1 MSRLQCLLIAKEWN
15 ISLAVLVSLSA
26 SVFVSVCVCFCLSV
40 CLSHPSLSRVS
51 GNITVDTS
59 SGFEYGGLYQ
69 FFVPPGSLS
78 PGIVF
83 VGFHLPGGCRAV
95 EPTPVV
101 MPTLTQQ
108 YRTEPRIK
116 TAIEESALSSNP
128 HVPRTVT
135 VLFRSGPI
143 CLRSK

>member
-1 MSRLQCLLIAKEWN
+1 MSRLHCLLIVKEWN
-15 ISLAVLVSLSA
+15 ISLAVLVSLSV
-26 SVFVSVCVCFCLSV
+26 SVFVSVSHFV
-40 CLSHPSLSRVS
+40 CLSHPSLSRFS
-51 GNITVDTS
+51 GNVTVDTS

-116 TAIEESALSSNP
+116 TAIEDSALSSNP
-128 HVPRTVT
+128 DV
-135 VLFRSGPI
+135 S
-143 CLRSK
+143 

>member
-1 MSRLQCLLIAKEWN
+1 MSRLHCLLIVKEW
-15 ISLAVLVSLSA
+15 LVSLSLFL
-26 SVFVSVCVCFCLSV
+26 SLCLILSV
-40 CLSHPSLSRVS
+40 CLSHPTLSRFS
-51 GNITVDTS
+51 GNVTVDTS

-116 TAIEESALSSNP
+116 TAIEDSALSSNP
-128 HVPRTVT
+128 DVP
-135 VLFRSGPI
+135 
-143 CLRSK
+143 